1 MLVDDTVDSTIELD
15 MLSISLFIDLR
26 DFLSLKSETSEIIS
40 LSLFL
45 VRDISHCIRNLT
57 AFSSW

>member
-26 DFLSLKSETSEIIS
+26 DFLSLKSETYEMT
-40 LSLFL
+40 
-45 VRDISHCIRNLT
+45 NL
-57 AFSSW
+57 

>member
-1 MLVDDTVDSTIELD
+1 MLVDDTVDATIELD

-45 VRDISHCIRNLT
+45 VRDISHCI
-57 AFSSW
+57 